1 MADGLFER
9 LAIAYA
15 QAMLMK
21 KLNDTAPGAEGY
33 DEEIESFLKSYLYA
47 LERMPD
53 LWPDTDA

>member
-1 MADGLFER
+1 MDKALTDR

-21 KLNDTAPGAEGY
+21 RLNDTAPGAEGY

-47 LERMPD
+47 LERMPV
-53 LWPDTDA
+53 LWHDTDA